1 MHLGKW
7 GNIVFF
13 CNAEKLLMHF
23 KNCSEPDDRI
33 YDYIMGMSKQ
43 DTEGEMGEAVQIH
56 AGYVWPMI
64 NDQSDH
70 RSYDL

>member
-1 MHLGKW
+1 
-7 GNIVFF
+7 
-13 CNAEKLLMHF
+13 MHF

-64 NDQSDH
+64 NDH